1 MKMKLWDRNVININT
16 RSVLIWIVAI
26 ILNENLCIKCI
37 FWQKEPDMIDSGEL
51 VVSTLFF
58 GEFSLLLS

>member
-1 MKMKLWDRNVININT
+1 MKLWDHNVINIYT

-26 ILNENLCIKCI
+26 ILNENLCMKCI